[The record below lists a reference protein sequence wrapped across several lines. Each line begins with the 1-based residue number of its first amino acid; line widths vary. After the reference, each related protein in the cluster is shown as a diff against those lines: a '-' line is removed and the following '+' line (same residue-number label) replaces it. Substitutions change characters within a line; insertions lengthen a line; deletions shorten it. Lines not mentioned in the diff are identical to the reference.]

1 MKKTNKR
8 EQKKEEVVEDTE
20 TVENTIEVE
29 ATEEQ
34 IDKCNVE
41 TFKHVKKVQEYMNL
55 FIKDLIN
62 RSENHDNTK
71 FEEPERSGF
80 AKHTAE
86 LSKIEYGSEEYK
98 NNLDKLKPVIEHHYS
113 KNRHHPEH
121 WPNGI
126 KDMTISD
133 LVEMLSDWASATE
146 RNLNGNLRKS
156 IEINAEKYKMTP
168 QLRQILENTV
178 RELMNLAD

>member
-1 MKKTNKR
+1 MKKTNKK
-8 EQKKEEVVEDTE
+8 EQKKEEVIEEPNIVVDP
-20 TVENTIEVE
+20 VEVE

-34 IDKCNVE
+34 IDKCAVE

-71 FEEPERSGF
+71 FEEPEKTGF
-80 AKHTAE
+80 AKHTAK

-98 NNLDKLKPVIEHHYS
+98 NNLEKLKPTIEHHYS

-121 WPNGI
+121 WPDGI
-126 KDMTISD
+126 KDMVLSD
-133 LVEMLSDWASATE
+133 LVEMLSDWCAATE
-146 RNLNGNLRKS
+146 RNLHGNIRKS
-156 IEINAEKYKMTP
+156 IEINAEKYKITP
-168 QLRQILENTV
+168 QLRQIFENTV

>member
-8 EQKKEEVVEDTE
+8 EQKKEEVVEDPKTFE
-20 TVENTIEVE
+20 NTVEAEV
-29 ATEEQ
+29 TQEQ
-34 IDKCNVE
+34 IDKCAVE

-55 FIKDLIN
+55 FIKDLIS

-98 NNLDKLKPVIEHHYS
+98 NNLEKLKPTIEQHYS

-126 KDMTISD
+126 KDMSILD
-133 LVEMLSDWASATE
+133 LVEMLADWCAATE
-146 RNLNGNLRKS
+146 RNLHGNIRKS
-156 IEINAEKYKMTP
+156 IEINAEKYKMSP
-168 QLRQILENTV
+168 QLRQIFENTV